1 MKPGRYKFFVHCY
14 SGRAAKGFRAEIEFD
29 GNIYSFNCDR
39 RISCGQKIS
48 VADVEYTQ
56 DGNFKIHPVLPF
68 GNSSKDI
75 WNLKTNEFVP
85 VSTIC
90 YSPNHWSTAENQTGH
105 KHLFFMLKNCK
116 SDETPS
122 GMFNEYLVDELY
134 SHRRVM
140 EALSN
145 EMRVAPS
152 DDQLS
157 GLGFALD
164 KRADIVVKVSGT
176 ETRVF
181 RVKF

>member
-1 MKPGRYKFFVHCY
+1 
-14 SGRAAKGFRAEIEFD
+14 
-29 GNIYSFNCDR
+29 
-39 RISCGQKIS
+39 
-48 VADVEYTQ
+48 
-56 DGNFKIHPVLPF
+56 
-68 GNSSKDI
+68 
-75 WNLKTNEFVP
+75 
-85 VSTIC
+85 
-90 YSPNHWSTAENQTGH
+90 
-105 KHLFFMLKNCK
+105 
-116 SDETPS
+116 
-122 GMFNEYLVDELY
+122 
-134 SHRRVM
+134 M

>member
-1 MKPGRYKFFVHCY
+1 
-14 SGRAAKGFRAEIEFD
+14 
-29 GNIYSFNCDR
+29 
-39 RISCGQKIS
+39 
-48 VADVEYTQ
+48 
-56 DGNFKIHPVLPF
+56 
-68 GNSSKDI
+68 
-75 WNLKTNEFVP
+75 
-85 VSTIC
+85 
-90 YSPNHWSTAENQTGH
+90 
-105 KHLFFMLKNCK
+105 MLKNCK

-176 ETRVF
+176 ETRVL